1 MEFIRGWHNLRPQH
15 RGCVA
20 TIGNFDG
27 VHLGHQAVIG
37 QLAEKGQELGLPTQV
52 ILFEPQPQ
60 EFFQPQ
66 AAIPRLTRL
75 RAKLQAL
82 RRYSVD
88 RVLCLRFDAGFA
100 ALEPEQFI
108 QRLLVDGLQ
117 VRYLV
122 VGDDFRFGRQRRGD
136 FAMLAAAG
144 RKHGFQVVNMH
155 TVTIDDERV
164 SSTRI
169 RAALAGGD
177 LVLAEKLLGRPYRLC
192 GRVAHGD
199 KLGRTLGFPTA
210 NIHLHRKVTP
220 IKGIF
225 AGEVFGLKPEP
236 IAGAA
241 NIGTRPTVG
250 GTRTLLEVHLLDFSD
265 DIYGAYVHV
274 NFLRKFRDEKRF
286 DSLDE
291 LRHWIEKDVV
301 DVRAFFQDYHPA
313 RGKNSGRDKNANEN
327 SGANT
332 NVPLS
337 PRGRGRG

>member
-1 MEFIRGWHNLRPQH
+1 MTVLGDPCAAFQNRLVVTQRQREQQFEFAYAQVRPRRIRV
-15 RGCVA
+15 GCKS
-20 TIGNFDG
+20 DQYR
-27 VHLGHQAVIG
+27 HQAVIG

-60 EFFQPQ
+60 EFFQPD

-75 RAKLQAL
+75 REKLLAL

-88 RVLCLRFDAGFA
+88 RVLCLRFDADFA

-122 VGDDFRFGRQRRGD
+122 VGDDFRFGRRRRGD
-136 FAMLAAAG
+136 FGMLVAAG
-144 RKHGFQVVNMH
+144 KKHDFQVVNMH
-155 TVTIDDERV
+155 TVTIDEERV

-169 RAALAGGD
+169 RAALARGD
-177 LVLAEKLLGRPYRLC
+177 LALAEKLLGRPYRMC

-210 NIHLHRKVTP
+210 NIYLHRQMTP

-225 AGEVFGLKPEP
+225 AVDVFGLKPEP
-236 IAGAA
+236 LPGAA

-250 GTRTLLEVHLLDFSD
+250 GTRTLLEIHLLDFND
-265 DIYGAYVHV
+265 EIYGAYVHV
-274 NFLRKFRDEKRF
+274 NFVHRFRDEKKF
-286 DSLDE
+286 ESLDE
-291 LRHWIEKDVV
+291 LRRWIKRDVA
-301 DVRAFFQDYHPA
+301 DVRAFFKEYHPA
-313 RGKNSGRDKNANEN
+313 RRTSAVREKSA
-327 SGANT
+327 
-332 NVPLS
+332 
-337 PRGRGRG
+337 

>member
-1 MEFIRGWHNLRPQH
+1 MEFIRGWHNLKPQH

-37 QLAEKGQELGLPTQV
+37 QLAEKGRELGLPTQV

-66 AAIPRLTRL
+66 AAVPRLTRL
-75 RAKLQAL
+75 REKLQAL

-88 RVLCLRFDAGFA
+88 RVLCLPFDAEFA
-100 ALEPEQFI
+100 ALEPELFI

-122 VGDDFRFGRQRRGD
+122 VGDDFRFGRKRRGD
-136 FAMLAAAG
+136 FAMLAEVG
-144 RKHGFQVVNMH
+144 RKYGFQVVNMH
-155 TVTIDDERV
+155 TVEIDGERV

-169 RAALAGGD
+169 RAALAAGD
-177 LVLAEKLLGRPYRLC
+177 LRLAEKLLGRPYRMC

-199 KLGRTLGFPTA
+199 RLGRTLGFPTA

-225 AGEVFGLKPEP
+225 AVEVFGLKTEP
-236 IAGAA
+236 VAGAA

-265 DIYGAYVHV
+265 DIYGAYVQV

-291 LRHWIEKDVV
+291 LRHWIEKDVA
-301 DVRAFFQDYHPA
+301 DVREFFREYHPA
-313 RGKNSGRDKNANEN
+313 REANARREKT
-327 SGANT
+327 A
-332 NVPLS
+332 
-337 PRGRGRG
+337 